1 MRQKSELHQYQLD
14 VLKLG
19 TIVPNLS
26 TITPNLGLFMEP
38 GLGKTVTA
46 LTLIAESPPGRTL
59 IVAPKRVAESVWAEE
74 CQQWAHLAHL
84 SASKVMG
91 TPKERLAA
99 LEVSVDLY
107 ITNVE
112 NLVWL
117 TEQGAV
123 FDYLIVD
130 ESSRFKDPSSKRFK
144 ALKKVL
150 KDFKRRFILTGTP
163 TPQGYAD
170 LWSQVGILD
179 LGQRLGKSMTGFRET
194 YMHVTDRNQRTG
206 VVYAWGLNDG
216 AAAVIEGKIKDI
228 CVSLKASDYLQLPPL
243 MNVEHRLPLDADVMA
258 KYKELKKTMVAEI
271 AGDTVTAVTAAVLA
285 GKLLQFT
292 SGAVYNEEK
301 EALHVHDT
309 KIEFLESIIEEA
321 GGAPTIIFYNFQ
333 SSLARLQ
340 RALPYGR
347 VLQTSYIEP
356 WREGRVPVLFAHPQ
370 SGGIGLNL
378 QCNTHSVA
386 HCVWFDLPW
395 SSELYIQANARVYRQ
410 GQLKPVV
417 LHHLIAADTIDE
429 QVLEVLAGKI
439 NTQDA
444 LLSALNLH

>member
-1 MRQKSELHQYQLD
+1 MRTKENLLPYQRDILA
-14 VLKLG
+14 LG
-19 TIVPNLS
+19 KTK
-26 TITPNLGLFMEP
+26 PNLGLIMFP
-38 GLGKTVTA
+38 GAGKSVTA
-46 LTLIAESPPGRTL
+46 LTLIAESPSGRTL

-74 CQQWAHLAHL
+74 CRQWAHLAHL
-84 SASKVMG
+84 RASKVMG

-99 LEVSVDLY
+99 LKVKADLY

-117 TEQGAV
+117 IEQGAK

-150 KDFKRRFILTGTP
+150 KDFSRRFILTGTP

-179 LGQRLGKSMTGFRET
+179 MGVRLGKSMTSFRET
-194 YMHVTDRNQRTG
+194 YMHVTDRNRHTG

-228 CVSLKASDYLQLPPL
+228 CVSLKAEDYLQLPPL
-243 MNVEHRLPLDADVMA
+243 MNVEHRLPLDAEVMA
-258 KYKELKKTMVAEI
+258 KYKELKKTMVAQI
-271 AGDTVTAVTAAVLA
+271 GDSVVTAVTAAVLT

-301 EALHVHDT
+301 EALHAHDT
-309 KIEFLESIIEEA
+309 KVEFLESIIEEA
-321 GGAPTIIFYNFQ
+321 NGAPTIVFYNFQ

-340 RALPYGR
+340 KAFPHGR
-347 VLQTSYIEP
+347 VLQTEYLEP
-356 WREGRVPVLFAHPQ
+356 WREGRIPLLFAHPQ

-378 QCNTHSVA
+378 QCNTHDVA
-386 HCVWFDLPW
+386 HCVWFDLMW

-410 GQLKPVV
+410 GQVKPVV

-429 QVLEVLAGKI
+429 QVLDVLAGKI
-439 NTQDA
+439 TVQDA